1 MKYQYEPLGDEYQF
15 QTFLKDLFNSIYK
28 TNSFEEYGSRGH
40 TQFGVDIYSPEL
52 KIAVQAK
59 KKDINRAKKILL
71 RELTSDLTS
80 TTKLIEKFPHDINCV
95 YFATTTSKFI
105 EIQDAC
111 ISYSLSK
118 GRKIKFFSWPDIQ
131 EEISKFPSVR
141 NKYFPALKENNLI
154 DDNISSEIKDRLA
167 HLEKL
172 LLAQNA
178 TVLSKKKEY
187 RNIPSCE
194 ILLPP
199 VDLEAQKLLM
209 VFILKTA
216 AYQSFADVQ
225 YRKFICLLNFSH
237 SFTQFSDGNSGPGFS
252 IISGEVIFLGNCT
265 RLVKMLQNN
274 GEKFWH
280 LFEQFQEDSAYN
292 KINFRM
298 ELIPTEG
305 LISYEF
311 EIDGQTR
318 FYNLRNV
325 EPGPL
330 DYEKLD
336 SLNAVLPF
344 IASTT
349 KGAIHLI
356 DLDKIK
362 NYPAF
367 TKFIYSSILED
378 AFKPSHL
385 KVNINDFDDWDY
397 YYPTPVAD

>member
-28 TNSFEEYGSRGH
+28 TNSFEEYGSSGH

-59 KKDINRAKKILL
+59 KKDINRAKKTLL

-80 TTKLIEKFPHDINCV
+80 TTELIEKFPHDINCV

-118 GRKIKFFSWPDIQ
+118 GRPLKFFSWPDIQ
-131 EEISKFPSVR
+131 TEIAKFPSVR
-141 NKYFPALKENNLI
+141 NKYFPSLKENILS
-154 DDNISSEIKDRLA
+154 DNSLSSEIKDRLA
-167 HLEKL
+167 RLEKL
-172 LLAQNA
+172 LLAQSA
-178 TVLSKKKEY
+178 TAPNTKTEY
-187 RNIPSCE
+187 RNIPYCE

-216 AYQSFADVQ
+216 AYQAFADIK
-225 YRKFICLLNFSH
+225 YKKFTCLLNFSH
-237 SFTQFSDGNSGPGFS
+237 SFTQFGDGTSGPGFS

-265 RLVKMLQNN
+265 RLIKMLQNN
-274 GEKFWH
+274 NEKFWQV
-280 LFEQFQEDSAYN
+280 FEQFREDPAYN

-298 ELIPTEG
+298 ALLPAEG
-305 LISYEF
+305 LTSYEF
-311 EIDGQTR
+311 EIDGQTG

-349 KGAIHLI
+349 KWGIQVI

-367 TKFIYSSILED
+367 TKFIYSSSHED
-378 AFKPSHL
+378 GFKPSYL
-385 KVNINDFDDWDY
+385 KVNVNNFDDWDY
-397 YYPTPVAD
+397 YYPMPVAD